1 MIKVNKFFI
10 PYLILLIA
18 IGFRGE
24 LFISFL
30 VVTLHEGVHY
40 LTAVCFGFSGFD
52 MKILPIGTVL
62 RLKDLDEASPKE
74 DLIISLAGPISNFL
88 LAISAYCINTRINGP
103 NLELFIKSNFA
114 LGLFNLVPAFPLD
127 GGRIMRDILSLRTI
141 YRRANELTIK
151 ISIVTGFVLTGSFIF
166 FALFGITNY
175 NLGLIGI
182 FVIITSYKEK
192 ERIAYIIMGDIIK
205 KKIKF
210 LNRKYIEN
218 KSISVFYKGDL
229 IGVLSLVDKNKYSI
243 FTVLDDNMK
252 VMDILYEEEI
262 LEALKDYGNITIEE
276 FVNIRDGGSMIE

>member
-1 MIKVNKFFI
+1 MIKVNKFFV
-10 PYLILLIA
+10 PYLILLIV

-24 LFISFL
+24 LLISFL
-30 VVTLHEGVHY
+30 VVMLHEAVHY
-40 LTAVCFGFSGFD
+40 FTAVCFGFSGFD

-74 DLIISLAGPISNFL
+74 DLIISLAGPVSNFL
-88 LAISAYCINTRINGP
+88 LALTAYFINIGVNEPHIN
-103 NLELFIKSNFA
+103 LFINSNLA
-114 LGLFNLVPAFPLD
+114 LGLFNLMPAFPLD
-127 GGRIMRDILSLRTI
+127 GGRIMRDILNLRTI

-151 ISIVTGFVLTGSFIF
+151 ISIVTGFLMIGCFIF
-166 FALFGITNY
+166 FALLGSVNY
-175 NLGLIGI
+175 NMGVIGA
-182 FVIITSYKEK
+182 FVVISSYKEK

-218 KSISVFYKGDL
+218 KSISVYYKADL

-252 VMDILYEEEI
+252 VMDIIYEEEI

-276 FVNIRDGGSMIE
+276 FVVIRDGGSLME